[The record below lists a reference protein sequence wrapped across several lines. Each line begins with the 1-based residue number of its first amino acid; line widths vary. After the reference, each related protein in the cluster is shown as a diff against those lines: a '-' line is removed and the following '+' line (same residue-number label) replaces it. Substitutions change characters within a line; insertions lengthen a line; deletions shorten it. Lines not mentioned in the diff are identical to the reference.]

1 MKEREIRRLTPADM
15 PAYMEIYLNAY
26 PAGKDL
32 SEDCYQKYYDRN
44 LQSMEEFEHVNF
56 FGMFEDGKII
66 ATMKL
71 IDFDINIF
79 GEMRKATGLMALGVH
94 PLHKRK
100 GAAREMVRFFEEY
113 TVKSSGAVSLL
124 LPFRIDFYKKLGY
137 TSLGDLHYDEHCPHV
152 TMVKTIGCRDY

>member
-71 IDFDINIF
+71 IDFDINLF
-79 GEMRKATGLMALGVH
+79 GEMRKATGLMALGVQH
-94 PLHKRK
+94 LHKRK
-100 GAAREMVRFFEEY
+100 GAARAMVRFFEEY
-113 TVKSSGAVSLL
+113 TVK
-124 LPFRIDFYKKLGY
+124 
-137 TSLGDLHYDEHCPHV
+137 
-152 TMVKTIGCRDY
+152 